1 MKALAVPLG
10 VLGLGLAM
18 ALIAWRGAGDMADAL
33 VAVGWGLVAVV
44 LWESLPIL
52 LDSLSW
58 RALLRGP
65 DRPGL
70 GAVARARWIRQSVN
84 QLLPV
89 FSIGGE
95 VVGARV
101 LAAGGMSGVA
111 AGASVVVDL
120 TLAVVTQAVF
130 TLFGLALLVIDY
142 GYSGAVGPVLIG
154 TAILLLCVL
163 GFYLAQRGGLFGFLA
178 KIPASVTGDT
188 WLALVGGAER
198 LDGEVRALYRLPG
211 ALWRNAL
218 WQMASWV
225 AGAGEVWL
233 ALYFMGHPVGIVEA
247 LVIQSLG
254 RAVRSAAFM
263 VPGGLGVQEAGFMV
277 IAGLLGLGPDVGLA
291 LSLVKRVR
299 ELVVGVPGL
308 LAWQW
313 TEGRRWW
320 RGRAPRD
327 TA

>member
-1 MKALAVPLG
+1 MKVFAVPLG
-10 VLGLGLAM
+10 VLGLALAM
-18 ALIAWRGAGDMADAL
+18 ALIAWRGAADMADAL

-44 LWESLPIL
+44 LWETLPIL

-58 RALLRGP
+58 RALLNGP

-101 LAAGGMSGVA
+101 LAAGGLSGAA

-130 TLFGLALLVIDY
+130 TLFGVALLVIHY
-142 GYSGAVGPVLIG
+142 GHNGAVGPVLIG
-154 TAILLLCVL
+154 TAVLLICAF
-163 GFYLAQRGGLFGFLA
+163 GFFLAQRGGLFGFLA
-178 KIPASVTGDT
+178 KIPASATGET

-198 LDGEVRALYRLPG
+198 LDGEVRALYRLPR

-225 AGAGEVWL
+225 SGAGEVWL

-254 RAVRSAAFM
+254 RAVRSAAFV
-263 VPGGLGVQEAGFMV
+263 VPGGLGVQEGGYMV

-299 ELVVGVPGL
+299 ELALGVPGL

-327 TA
+327 TV